1 MPKSKELSDMS
12 FAEVADRDGEDAA
25 IDAGIASDPDT
36 FELDA
41 EWFKRARPADQVDPA
56 LVDDPE
62 PAFSSES

>member
-36 FELDA
+36 FELDD
-41 EWFKRARPADQVDPA
+41 EWFKRAAPSG
-56 LVDDPE
+56 
-62 PAFSSES
+62 SS